1 MSTGRER
8 FVASLTRLRTERMP
22 ETARRWKALPEGFRV
37 LIHKQ
42 AGVTFKPLEDLTD
55 LQREKL
61 YQANQRVFELS
72 ERARSILVAAFMP
85 KV

>member
-1 MSTGRER
+1 MTGRER
-8 FVASLTRLRTERMP
+8 FIASLTRLRAERMP

-42 AGVTFKPLEDLTD
+42 AGVPVKPLDELTD
-55 LQREKL
+55 FQREKL

-72 ERARSILVAAFMP
+72 EKTRAVLVAAFMP
-85 KV
+85 KL